1 MRRGRLGAHRLQN
14 PLTLLSWLQETR
26 LATWVAESDRFYG
39 YAGIL
44 TLHTLGL
51 ALVVGA
57 SAVLDLRLLGVAPRV
72 PLAALSGISRP
83 MWIGFAV
90 NAVTGAVLFAAAAV
104 IKGTQPIFYAKLA
117 LVASALLVDRS
128 VRRRVFG
135 LPARPARA
143 LAIWSLLLWTGA
155 IAAGRL
161 MAYVE

>member
-1 MRRGRLGAHRLQN
+1 M
-14 PLTLLSWLQETR
+14 TLLSWLQESR

-44 TLHTLGL
+44 TLHTVGL

-57 SAVLDLRLLGVAPRV
+57 SAVLDLRVLGIAPRV

-83 MWIGFAV
+83 MWIGFAL

-104 IKGTQPIFYAKLA
+104 LKGTQLIFYAKLA
-117 LVASALLVDRS
+117 LIASALLVDRS
-128 VRRRVFG
+128 LRRRLFG
-135 LPARPARA
+135 ASAQPVRA
-143 LAIWSLLLWTGA
+143 LAVWSLILWTGA

>member
-1 MRRGRLGAHRLQN
+1 MTFLY
-14 PLTLLSWLQETR
+14 WLQDIR
-26 LATWVAESDRFYG
+26 LAIWVAESDRFYG
-39 YAGIL
+39 YSGIL

-72 PLAALSGISRP
+72 PLAALRNISRP

-104 IKGTQPIFYAKLA
+104 VKGTQPIFYAKLA
-117 LVASALLVDRS
+117 LVASALLIDRS
-128 VRRRVFG
+128 VRRRAFAVQ
-135 LPARPARA
+135 ARPARV